1 MSDLH
6 VRPSVSCSADRIC
19 LTCRKRARS
28 QKGCFVRQDVII
40 RHGSWHRLSFYLG
53 TKKKKSHA
61 TWLVLT
67 WHAGVFI
74 YSRKKAGTETVVCQQ
89 LSDFFSDFTWNS
101 VSVKNASPL
110 SHNKMQNITYHA
122 ELASDIREENWSNQR
137 GLVLS
142 TSTD

>member
-6 VRPSVSCSADRIC
+6 VWPHVSCSADRIC

-40 RHGSWHRLSFYLG
+40 RHGSDTDSHFIWEQ
-53 TKKKKSHA
+53 KEKSHA
-61 TWLVLT
+61 TWLVLAR
-67 WHAGVFI
+67 HAGVFI

-89 LSDFFSDFTWNS
+89 LSNFFSAFTWNS
-101 VSVKNASPL
+101 VGVKNALLL
-110 SHNKMQNITYHA
+110 SHNKMQIITYHA
-122 ELASDIREENWSNQR
+122 ELASDVREENWSNQR